1 MTSFQ
6 PPPSGNNYW
15 ESRARASHQLRDL
28 QISTFTHATGPADL
42 RFAHHALYLLES
54 AATTIHTIGS
64 TPTVRA
70 DYDDLTIF
78 FIPKATQV
86 ICRPVTPMNI
96 SVMLIPD
103 GWFQHA
109 LRQVADYD
117 TIKLEPFETNDDKIM
132 VHATALIKNLS
143 LESPAQASAETLD
156 HIIAGLVRRI
166 LQKTKCN
173 AAAPR
178 SDGITTADLLRVTD
192 FVDANVGR
200 ALRLVELADVAG
212 MSQFH
217 FARAFK
223 AAMNETPMRYVLE
236 RRIVA
241 AKVALAGGDS
251 IAVVALDAGF
261 SSQSHFTTSFRLVTG
276 VTPATWRA
284 GRR

>member
-1 MTSFQ
+1 MNLYQ
-6 PPPSGNNYW
+6 PPPTGNNYW
-15 ESRARASHQLRDL
+15 ESRARASYLLRDL
-28 QISTFTHATGPADL
+28 HVNVFTHATGPALL
-42 RFAHHALYLLES
+42 RLPEHALYLLETAASTLHSIGDS
-54 AATTIHTIGS
+54 AL
-64 TPTVRA
+64 VRG
-70 DYDDLTIF
+70 DYDAVTLF
-78 FIPKATQV
+78 FIPKNTLLKCSP
-86 ICRPVTPMNI
+86 ITPLNI
-96 SVMLIPD
+96 SSLMIPD

-117 TIKLEPFETNDDKIM
+117 TIQLEPFETTDDKIM
-132 VHATALIKNLS
+132 VHATALLKNLS

-166 LQKTKCN
+166 VQKTKCN
-173 AAAPR
+173 AVRRREA
-178 SDGITTADLLRVTD
+178 ITTADLLRVTD
-192 FVDANVGR
+192 FVDANIGR
-200 ALRLVELADVAG
+200 ALRLVDLADVAG
-212 MSQFH
+212 MSQFY

-241 AKVALAGGDS
+241 AKVALGGAKA